1 VKGQDTL
8 SVTLDPS
15 IVLDEATLGQT
26 PPSAATTAM
35 VAITIASSKQ
45 TLPKTGTTALASA
58 LGAAPATR
66 PHKRKKLGVKKSA
79 L

>member
-26 PPSAATTAM
+26 PPSAGTIVM
-35 VAITIASSKQ
+35 VIFTVASSKQ
-45 TLPKTGTTALASA
+45 TLPMTGTMVLASA
-58 LGAAPATR
+58 LGAAPA
-66 PHKRKKLGVKKSA
+66 PKPLKKKKLGVKKSA